1 MLENGLVARAEQ
13 AEQAKQAEQGKQAKQ
28 FYPGINGGGVNP
40 LAFGGPVGG
49 GFGPG
54 FNNFGPNGLGGGGSA
69 TQWSN
74 DQSFAANSKFTYSF
88 LSTASEHE
96 Y

>member
-28 FYPGINGGGVNP
+28 FYPGGGFNGGIQP
-40 LAFGGPVGG
+40 LAFGGPGIGG
-49 GFGPG
+49 GFNPG

-74 DQSFAANSKFTYSF
+74 DQSFAANS
-88 LSTASEHE
+88 EHNHHLPFPKHGF
-96 Y
+96 